1 LKRRALDHGASRG
14 RRSML
19 DLTSAR
25 ILDAR
30 GAALPLGKRPLIMG
44 VINVTPDSFFEES
57 RHPQASDAV
66 AAASR
71 FVAEGADIVDVGGE
85 STRPGHVPIDAEEEL
100 DRVLPAVRELSR
112 NIAVPISIDTYKAKV
127 AEQAL
132 AAGAKI
138 VNDVWGLSRDPA
150 MAATVAAHGA
160 AVVIMHN
167 REKADLSLDI
177 VDELEGFFGK
187 ALERA
192 AAAGIRKDRIVLDP
206 GIGFGKTLEQNLAI
220 LARLEDIVGWGFPVL
235 LGVSRKS
242 FIGKLVPGG
251 PGERLPAT
259 IAANIIGALAGVS
272 IIRVH
277 DVAAQVQALKIA
289 EAIRGA
295 S

>member
-1 LKRRALDHGASRG
+1 
-14 RRSML
+14 ML
-19 DLTSAR
+19 DLSPTR

-30 GAALPLGKRPLIMG
+30 GVALPLGKRPLIMG

-57 RHPQASDAV
+57 RHPQAPDAI
-66 AAASR
+66 ATASR

-100 DRVLPAVRELSR
+100 GRALPVVRELSR
-112 NIAVPISIDTYKAKV
+112 SISVPISIDTYKAKV

-160 AVVIMHN
+160 AIVIMHN
-167 REKADLSLDI
+167 REKADPALDI
-177 VDELEGFFGK
+177 VDEIEGFFGK

-192 AAAGIRKDRIVLDP
+192 AAAGIRNDRIVLDP

-220 LARLEDIVGWGFPVL
+220 LARLEEIVGLGFPVL

-242 FIGKLVPGG
+242 FIGKLVPSG

-277 DVAAQVQALKIA
+277 DVAAHVQALKIA

>member
-1 LKRRALDHGASRG
+1 
-14 RRSML
+14 ML
-19 DLTSAR
+19 DLSPAR

-30 GAALPLGKRPLIMG
+30 GTTLPLGKRPLIMA

-57 RHPQASDAV
+57 RHPGVSDAV
-66 AAASR
+66 ATASR
-71 FVAEGADIVDVGGE
+71 FVTEGADIIDVGGE

-100 DRVLPAVRELSR
+100 SRVLPVVRELSR
-112 NIAVPISIDTYKAKV
+112 SIKVPISVDTYKAKV

-150 MAATVAAHGA
+150 MAATVAAHNA

-167 REKADLSLDI
+167 REKADPALDI
-177 VDELEGFFGK
+177 VEEIESFFGK
-187 ALERA
+187 AIERA
-192 AAAGIRKDRIVLDP
+192 TAAGIRQNRIILDP

-220 LARLEDIVGWGFPVL
+220 LARLEEVVGLGFPVL

-242 FIGKLVPGG
+242 FIGKLVPSG
-251 PGERLPAT
+251 PAERLPAT
-259 IAANIIGALAGVS
+259 IAANIVGALAGVS

-277 DVAAQVQALKIA
+277 DVAAHAQALKIA
-289 EAIRGA
+289 GAIRGA

>member
-1 LKRRALDHGASRG
+1 
-14 RRSML
+14 ML
-19 DLTSAR
+19 NLSPAR

-30 GAALPLGKRPLIMG
+30 GAALPLGKRPLIMA

-57 RHPQASDAV
+57 RHPGVSDAV
-66 AAASR
+66 TTASR
-71 FVAEGADIVDVGGE
+71 FVTEGAEIIDVGGE
-85 STRPGHVPIDAEEEL
+85 STRPGHVPIDAEKEL
-100 DRVLPAVRELSR
+100 SRVLPVVRELSR
-112 NIAVPISIDTYKAKV
+112 SIKVPISVDTYKAKV

-150 MAATVAAHGA
+150 MAATVAAHNA

-167 REKADLSLDI
+167 REKVDPALDI
-177 VDELEGFFGK
+177 VEELESFFGK
-187 ALERA
+187 AIERA
-192 AAAGIRKDRIVLDP
+192 AAAGIRNDRIVLDP

-220 LARLEDIVGWGFPVL
+220 LARLEEIVGLGFPVL

-242 FIGKLVPGG
+242 FIGKLVPSG
-251 PGERLPAT
+251 PAERLPAT

-277 DVAAQVQALKIA
+277 DVAAHAQALKIA
-289 EAIRGA
+289 GAIRGA

>member
-1 LKRRALDHGASRG
+1 
-14 RRSML
+14 ML
-19 DLTSAR
+19 DLSPAR

-30 GAALPLGKRPLIMG
+30 GAALSLGKWPLIMG
-44 VINVTPDSFFEES
+44 VINVTPDSFFDES
-57 RHPQASDAV
+57 RHPRVSDAV
-66 AAASR
+66 ATALR

-85 STRPGHVPIDAEEEL
+85 STRPGHVPIDAEEEIG
-100 DRVLPAVRELSR
+100 RALPVVRELSR
-112 NIAVPISIDTYKAKV
+112 SIAVPISIDTYKAKV

-132 AAGAKI
+132 VAGAKI

-150 MAATVAAHGA
+150 MAATIAAHDA
-160 AVVIMHN
+160 AVIIMHN
-167 REKADLSLDI
+167 REKADPSLDI
-177 VDELEGFFGK
+177 VDEIEGFFGK

-206 GIGFGKTLEQNLAI
+206 GIGFGKTLEQNLVI
-220 LARLEDIVGWGFPVL
+220 LARLEEIVGLGFPVL

-242 FIGKLVPGG
+242 FIGKLVPSE

-277 DVAAQVQALKIA
+277 DVAAHVQALKIA
-289 EAIRGA
+289 AAIRGA

>member
-1 LKRRALDHGASRG
+1 
-14 RRSML
+14 ML
-19 DLTSAR
+19 DLFPTR
-25 ILDAR
+25 TLDAR
-30 GAALPLGKRPLIMG
+30 GVALPIGKRPLIMA

-57 RHPQASDAV
+57 RHPGVSDAV
-66 AAASR
+66 ATASR
-71 FVAEGADIVDVGGE
+71 FVDEGADIIDVGGE
-85 STRPGHVPIDAEEEL
+85 STRPGHVPIGAEEEL
-100 DRVLPAVRELSR
+100 ARILPVIKELSR
-112 NIAVPISIDTYKAKV
+112 SVTVPISIDTYKAKV

-138 VNDVWGLSRDPA
+138 VNDVWGLARDPA
-150 MAATVAAHGA
+150 MAAAVAAHDA
-160 AVVIMHN
+160 AVVMMHN
-167 REKADLSLDI
+167 REKADPSLDI
-177 VDELEGFFGK
+177 IEELEGFFGK

-220 LARLEDIVGWGFPVL
+220 LARLEEIVGLGFPVL

-242 FIGKLVPGG
+242 FIGKLVPSS

-277 DVAAQVQALKIA
+277 DVAAHAQALKVA
-289 EAIRGA
+289 AAIRGA
-295 S
+295 P

>member
-1 LKRRALDHGASRG
+1 
-14 RRSML
+14 ML
-19 DLTSAR
+19 DLSPTR

-30 GAALPLGKRPLIMG
+30 GVALPLGKRPLIMG

-57 RHPQASDAV
+57 RHPKAPDAI
-66 AAASR
+66 ATASR

-100 DRVLPAVRELSR
+100 GRALPVVRELSR
-112 NIAVPISIDTYKAKV
+112 SISVPISIDTYKAKV

-160 AVVIMHN
+160 AIVIMHN
-167 REKADLSLDI
+167 REKADPALDI
-177 VDELEGFFGK
+177 VDEIEGFFGK

-192 AAAGIRKDRIVLDP
+192 AAAGIRNDRIVLDP

-220 LARLEDIVGWGFPVL
+220 LARLEEIVGLGFPVL

-242 FIGKLVPGG
+242 FIGKLVPSG

-277 DVAAQVQALKIA
+277 DVAAHVQALKIA

>member
-1 LKRRALDHGASRG
+1 
-14 RRSML
+14 ML
-19 DLTSAR
+19 DLSPLR

-30 GAALPLGKRPLIMG
+30 GAALPLGKRPLVMG

-57 RHPQASDAV
+57 RHPGTSDAI
-66 AAASR
+66 ATALR

-85 STRPGHVPIDAEEEL
+85 STRPGHVPIEAEEEL
-100 DRVLPAVRELSR
+100 SRVLSVVKELSR
-112 NIAVPISIDTYKAKV
+112 SISVPVSIDTYKAKV

-150 MAATVAAHGA
+150 MAATVAAHDA

-167 REKADLSLDI
+167 REKADPSLDI
-177 VDELEGFFGK
+177 VDEIESFFAR

-192 AAAGIRKDRIVLDP
+192 AAAGVRQNRIALDP

-220 LARLEDIVGWGFPVL
+220 LARLEEIVGLGFPVL

-242 FIGKLVPGG
+242 FIGKLVPSA
-251 PGERLPAT
+251 PDERLPAT
-259 IAANIIGALAGVS
+259 IAANIIGALAGVA

-277 DVAAQVQALKIA
+277 DVAAHVQALKVA

>member
-1 LKRRALDHGASRG
+1 
-14 RRSML
+14 ML
-19 DLTSAR
+19 NLSPAR

-30 GAALPLGKRPLIMG
+30 GAALPLGKRPLIMA

-57 RHPQASDAV
+57 RHPGVSDAV
-66 AAASR
+66 TTASR
-71 FVAEGADIVDVGGE
+71 FVTEGAEIIDVGGE

-100 DRVLPAVRELSR
+100 SRVLPVVRELSR
-112 NIAVPISIDTYKAKV
+112 SIKVPISVDTYKAKV

-150 MAATVAAHGA
+150 MAATVAAHNA

-167 REKADLSLDI
+167 REKADPALDI
-177 VDELEGFFGK
+177 VEEIESFFGK
-187 ALERA
+187 AIERA
-192 AAAGIRKDRIVLDP
+192 AAAGIRQNRIVLDP

-220 LARLEDIVGWGFPVL
+220 LARLEEIVGLGFPVL

-242 FIGKLVPGG
+242 FIGKLVPSG

-259 IAANIIGALAGVS
+259 IVANIIGALAGVS

-277 DVAAQVQALKIA
+277 DVAAHAQALKIA
-289 EAIRGA
+289 AAIRDA

>member
-1 LKRRALDHGASRG
+1 
-14 RRSML
+14 ML
-19 DLTSAR
+19 NLSPAR

-30 GAALPLGKRPLIMG
+30 GAALPLGKRPLIMA

-57 RHPQASDAV
+57 RHPGVSDAV
-66 AAASR
+66 TTASR
-71 FVAEGADIVDVGGE
+71 FVTEGAEIIDVGGE
-85 STRPGHVPIDAEEEL
+85 STRPGHVPIDAEKEL
-100 DRVLPAVRELSR
+100 SRVLPVVRELSR
-112 NIAVPISIDTYKAKV
+112 SIKVPISVDTYKAKV

-150 MAATVAAHGA
+150 MAATVAAHNA

-167 REKADLSLDI
+167 REKVDPALDI
-177 VDELEGFFGK
+177 VEELESFFGK
-187 ALERA
+187 AIERA
-192 AAAGIRKDRIVLDP
+192 TAAGIRNDRIVLDP

-220 LARLEDIVGWGFPVL
+220 LARLEEIVGLGFPVL

-242 FIGKLVPGG
+242 FIGKLVPSG
-251 PGERLPAT
+251 PAERLPAT

-277 DVAAQVQALKIA
+277 DVAAHAQALKIA
-289 EAIRGA
+289 GAIRGA

>member
-1 LKRRALDHGASRG
+1 
-14 RRSML
+14 ML
-19 DLTSAR
+19 DLSPLR

-30 GAALPLGKRPLIMG
+30 GAALPLGKRPLVMG

-57 RHPQASDAV
+57 RHPGTSDAI
-66 AAASR
+66 ATALR

-85 STRPGHVPIDAEEEL
+85 STRPGHVPIEAEEEL
-100 DRVLPAVRELSR
+100 SRVLPVVKELSR
-112 NIAVPISIDTYKAKV
+112 SISVPVSIDTYKAKV

-150 MAATVAAHGA
+150 MAATVAAHDA

-167 REKADLSLDI
+167 REKADPSLDI
-177 VDELEGFFGK
+177 VEEIESFFAR

-192 AAAGIRKDRIVLDP
+192 AAAGVRNDRIVLDP

-220 LARLEDIVGWGFPVL
+220 LARLEEIVGLGFPVL

-242 FIGKLVPGG
+242 FIGKLVPSA

-259 IAANIIGALAGVS
+259 IAANIIGALAGVA

-277 DVAAQVQALKIA
+277 DVAAHVQALKIA

>member
-1 LKRRALDHGASRG
+1 
-14 RRSML
+14 ML
-19 DLTSAR
+19 DLSPLR

-57 RHPQASDAV
+57 RHPRASDAV
-66 AAASR
+66 ATASR
-71 FVAEGADIVDVGGE
+71 FVAEGADIIDVGGE

-100 DRVLPAVRELSR
+100 RRALPVLRELSR
-112 NIAVPISIDTYKAKV
+112 SIAVPISIDTYKAKV

-138 VNDVWGLSRDPA
+138 VNDVWGLSRDTA
-150 MAATVAAHGA
+150 MAATVAAHDA

-167 REKADLSLDI
+167 REKADPSLDI

-192 AAAGIRKDRIVLDP
+192 AAAGIRNDRIVLDP
-206 GIGFGKTLEQNLAI
+206 GIGFGKTLEQNLVI
-220 LARLEDIVGWGFPVL
+220 LARIEEIVGLGFPVL

-242 FIGKLVPGG
+242 FIGKLVPSG

-259 IAANIIGALAGVS
+259 IAANIIGVLAGVS

-277 DVAAQVQALKIA
+277 DVAAHVQALKIA

>member
-1 LKRRALDHGASRG
+1 
-14 RRSML
+14 ML
-19 DLTSAR
+19 DLSAAR

-30 GAALPLGKRPLIMG
+30 GTALPLGKRPLIMA
-44 VINVTPDSFFEES
+44 VVNVTPDSFFEES
-57 RHPQASDAV
+57 RHPRLSDAV
-66 AAASR
+66 ATASR
-71 FVAEGADIVDVGGE
+71 FVAEGADIIDVGGE
-85 STRPGHVPIDAEEEL
+85 STRPGHVPVDAEEEIG
-100 DRVLPAVRELSR
+100 RALPVVNELSQS
-112 NIAVPISIDTYKAKV
+112 IAVPISIDTYKAKV
-127 AEQAL
+127 AERAL

-150 MAATVAAHGA
+150 MAATVAAHDA

-167 REKADLSLDI
+167 REKADPSLDI
-177 VDELEGFFGK
+177 VEALQGFFAK

-206 GIGFGKTLEQNLAI
+206 GIGFAKTFEQNLAI
-220 LARLEDIVGWGFPVL
+220 LARLEEIVGLGFPIL

-242 FIGKLVPGG
+242 FIGKLVPSG

-259 IAANIIGALAGVS
+259 IAANVIGMLAGVS

-277 DVAAQVQALKIA
+277 DVAAHVQALKIA

>member
-1 LKRRALDHGASRG
+1 
-14 RRSML
+14 ML
-19 DLTSAR
+19 DLSPAR

-44 VINVTPDSFFEES
+44 VINITPDSFFDES
-57 RHPQASDAV
+57 RHPRVSDAV
-66 AAASR
+66 ATALR
-71 FVAEGADIVDVGGE
+71 FVAEGVDIVDVGGE
-85 STRPGHVPIDAEEEL
+85 STRPGHVPIDAEEEIG
-100 DRVLPAVRELSR
+100 RALPVVRELSQS
-112 NIAVPISIDTYKAKV
+112 IAVPISIDTYKAKV
-127 AEQAL
+127 AERAL

-150 MAATVAAHGA
+150 MAATVAAHDA
-160 AVVIMHN
+160 AIVIMHN
-167 REKADLSLDI
+167 REKADPSLDI
-177 VDELEGFFGK
+177 VDEIEGFFEK

-192 AAAGIRKDRIVLDP
+192 AAAGIRKDQIVLDP
-206 GIGFGKTLEQNLAI
+206 GIGFGKTLEQNLVV
-220 LARLEDIVGWGFPVL
+220 LARIEEIVGLGFPVL

-242 FIGKLVPGG
+242 FIGKLVPSE

-277 DVAAQVQALKIA
+277 DVAAHVQALKIA
-289 EAIRGA
+289 AAIRGA

>member
-1 LKRRALDHGASRG
+1 
-14 RRSML
+14 ML
-19 DLTSAR
+19 DTSLR
-25 ILDAR
+25 TLDAR
-30 GAALPLGKRPLIMG
+30 GTTLPLGARPLIMG

-57 RHPQASDAV
+57 RHPGTSDAI
-66 AAASR
+66 ATALR
-71 FVAEGADIVDVGGE
+71 FAAEGADIVDVGGE
-85 STRPGHVPIDAEEEL
+85 STRPGHVPIEAEEEL
-100 DRVLPAVRELSR
+100 NRVLPVVKELSR
-112 NIAVPISIDTYKAKV
+112 SISVPVSIDTYKAKV
-127 AEQAL
+127 AERAL

-150 MAATVAAHGA
+150 MAPTVAAHNA

-167 REKADLSLDI
+167 REKIDPSLDI
-177 VDELEGFFGK
+177 LDEIEGFFGR

-192 AAAGIRKDRIVLDP
+192 ATAGIRNDRIVLDP
-206 GIGFGKTLEQNLAI
+206 GIGFGKTLGQNLAV
-220 LARLEDIVGWGFPVL
+220 LARLEEIVELGFPIL

-242 FIGKLVPGG
+242 FIGKLVPSA

-259 IAANIIGALAGVS
+259 IAANIIGVLGGVA

-277 DVAAQVQALKIA
+277 DVAAHVQALKIA

>member
-1 LKRRALDHGASRG
+1 MLDHSPTRF
-14 RRSML
+14 
-19 DLTSAR
+19 
-25 ILDAR
+25 LDAR
-30 GAALPLGKRPLIMG
+30 GAALPLGKRPLIMA

-57 RHPQASDAV
+57 RHPGVSDAV
-66 AAASR
+66 ATASR
-71 FVAEGADIVDVGGE
+71 FVTEGADIIDVGGE
-85 STRPGHVPIDAEEEL
+85 STRPGHVPIHAEEEL
-100 DRVLPAVRELSR
+100 ARVLPVVRELSR
-112 NIAVPISIDTYKAKV
+112 SIAVPISIDTYKAKV

-150 MAATVAAHGA
+150 IADTVAAHDA

-167 REKADLSLDI
+167 REKADPSLDI
-177 VDELEGFFGK
+177 VEELEGFFGK

-192 AAAGIRKDRIVLDP
+192 AAAGIRQNRIVLDP

-220 LARLEDIVGWGFPVL
+220 LARLEEIVGLGFPVL

-242 FIGKLVPGG
+242 FIGKLVPSG

-272 IIRVH
+272 IIRIH
-277 DVAAQVQALKIA
+277 DVAAHAQALKIVA
-289 EAIRGA
+289 AIRGA

>member
-1 LKRRALDHGASRG
+1 
-14 RRSML
+14 ML

-57 RHPQASDAV
+57 RHPKVSDAV
-66 AAASR
+66 ATASR

-100 DRVLPAVRELSR
+100 DRALPVVRELSR

-132 AAGAKI
+132 VAGAKI

-167 REKADLSLDI
+167 REKADPSLDI

-187 ALERA
+187 AIERA
-192 AAAGIRKDRIVLDP
+192 AAAGIRNDRIVLDP

-220 LARLEDIVGWGFPVL
+220 LARLEEIVGLGFPVL

-242 FIGKLVPGG
+242 FIGKLVPGSSD
-251 PGERLPAT
+251 ERLPAT

-277 DVAAQVQALKIA
+277 DVAAHVQALKIA

>member
-1 LKRRALDHGASRG
+1 
-14 RRSML
+14 ML
-19 DLTSAR
+19 DLSPAR

-30 GAALPLGKRPLIMG
+30 GAALPIGKRPLIMG

-57 RHPQASDAV
+57 RHPKVSDAV
-66 AAASR
+66 TTALR

-85 STRPGHVPIDAEEEL
+85 STRPGHVPINADEEL
-100 DRVLPAVRELSR
+100 DRALPVVMELSR

-127 AEQAL
+127 AERAL

-150 MAATVAAHGA
+150 MAATVAAHDA

-167 REKADLSLDI
+167 REKADPSLDI
-177 VDELEGFFGK
+177 IEALEGFFGK

-192 AAAGIRKDRIVLDP
+192 ATAGIRKDRIALDP
-206 GIGFGKTLEQNLAI
+206 GIGFGKTFEQNLAI
-220 LARLEDIVGWGFPVL
+220 LARLEEIVELGFPVL

-242 FIGKLVPGG
+242 FIGRFVPGG

-259 IAANIIGALAGVS
+259 IAANIIAMLAGVS

-277 DVAAQVQALKIA
+277 DVAAHMQALKIA

>member
-1 LKRRALDHGASRG
+1 LKRRALDGGASRG

-19 DLTSAR
+19 DLSPAR

-44 VINVTPDSFFEES
+44 VINVTPDSFFDES
-57 RHPQASDAV
+57 RHPRVSDAV
-66 AAASR
+66 ATALR
-71 FVAEGADIVDVGGE
+71 FVAEGVDIVDVGGE
-85 STRPGHVPIDAEEEL
+85 STRPGHVPIDAEEEIG
-100 DRVLPAVRELSR
+100 RALPVVRELSR
-112 NIAVPISIDTYKAKV
+112 SIAVPISIDTYKAKV
-127 AEQAL
+127 AERAL
-132 AAGAKI
+132 AAGVKI

-150 MAATVAAHGA
+150 MAATVAAHDA

-167 REKADLSLDI
+167 REKADPSLDI
-177 VDELEGFFGK
+177 VDEVEGFFEK

-192 AAAGIRKDRIVLDP
+192 AAAGIRKNRIVLDP
-206 GIGFGKTLEQNLAI
+206 GIGFGKTLEQNLVV
-220 LARLEDIVGWGFPVL
+220 LARIEEIVGLGFPVL

-242 FIGKLVPGG
+242 FIGKLVPSE

-272 IIRVH
+272 ILRVH
-277 DVAAQVQALKIA
+277 DVAAHVQALKIA
-289 EAIRGA
+289 AAIRGA

>member
-1 LKRRALDHGASRG
+1 
-14 RRSML
+14 ML
-19 DLTSAR
+19 DLSPAR

-30 GAALPLGKRPLIMG
+30 DAALPLGKRPLIMA

-57 RHPQASDAV
+57 RHPGVSDAV
-66 AAASR
+66 ATASR
-71 FVAEGADIVDVGGE
+71 FITEGADIIDVGGE

-100 DRVLPAVRELSR
+100 SRVLPVVRELFRSVK
-112 NIAVPISIDTYKAKV
+112 VPISIDTYKAKV

-150 MAATVAAHGA
+150 MAATVAAHNA

-167 REKADLSLDI
+167 REKADPALDI
-177 VDELEGFFGK
+177 VEEIESFFGK
-187 ALERA
+187 AIERA
-192 AAAGIRKDRIVLDP
+192 TAAGIRNDRIVLDP

-220 LARLEDIVGWGFPVL
+220 LARLEEIVGLGFPIL

-242 FIGKLVPGG
+242 FIGKLVPSS
-251 PGERLPAT
+251 PAERLPAT

-277 DVAAQVQALKIA
+277 DVAAHAQALKIA
-289 EAIRGA
+289 GAIRGA

>member
-1 LKRRALDHGASRG
+1 
-14 RRSML
+14 ML
-19 DLTSAR
+19 DLSPAR

-30 GAALPLGKRPLIMG
+30 GAALPLGTRPLIMG
-44 VINVTPDSFFEES
+44 VINVTPDSFFDES

-66 AAASR
+66 ATALR

-85 STRPGHVPIDAEEEL
+85 STRPGHVPVDAEQEIG
-100 DRVLPAVRELSR
+100 RVLPVVRELSR
-112 NIAVPISIDTYKAKV
+112 SIAVPISIDTYKAKV

-132 AAGAKI
+132 VAGAKI
-138 VNDVWGLSRDPA
+138 VNDVWGLSRDPN
-150 MAATVAAHGA
+150 MAPTIAAHDA
-160 AVVIMHN
+160 AVIIMHN
-167 REKADLSLDI
+167 REKADPSLDI
-177 VDELEGFFGK
+177 VNEVEGFFQK

-206 GIGFGKTLEQNLAI
+206 GIGFGKTLEQNLVI
-220 LARLEDIVGWGFPVL
+220 LARLEEIVGLGFPVL

-242 FIGKLVPGG
+242 FIGKLVPSE

-259 IAANIIGALAGVS
+259 IAANVIGALAGVS

-277 DVAAQVQALKIA
+277 DVAAHVQALKIA
-289 EAIRGA
+289 AAIRGA

>member
-1 LKRRALDHGASRG
+1 
-14 RRSML
+14 ML
-19 DLTSAR
+19 DLSPAR

-30 GAALPLGKRPLIMG
+30 GAALPLGKRPLIMA

-57 RHPQASDAV
+57 RHPGVSDAV
-66 AAASR
+66 TTASR
-71 FVAEGADIVDVGGE
+71 FVTEGAEIIDVGGE
-85 STRPGHVPIDAEEEL
+85 STRPGHVPIDAEKEL
-100 DRVLPAVRELSR
+100 SRVLPVVRELSR
-112 NIAVPISIDTYKAKV
+112 SIKVPISVDTYKAKV

-150 MAATVAAHGA
+150 MAATVAAHNA

-167 REKADLSLDI
+167 REKVDPALDI
-177 VDELEGFFGK
+177 VEELESFFGK
-187 ALERA
+187 AIERA
-192 AAAGIRKDRIVLDP
+192 TAAGIRNDRIVLDP

-220 LARLEDIVGWGFPVL
+220 LARLEEIVGLGFPVL

-242 FIGKLVPGG
+242 FIGKLVPSG
-251 PGERLPAT
+251 PAERLPAT

-277 DVAAQVQALKIA
+277 DVAAHAQALKITG
-289 EAIRGA
+289 AIRGA